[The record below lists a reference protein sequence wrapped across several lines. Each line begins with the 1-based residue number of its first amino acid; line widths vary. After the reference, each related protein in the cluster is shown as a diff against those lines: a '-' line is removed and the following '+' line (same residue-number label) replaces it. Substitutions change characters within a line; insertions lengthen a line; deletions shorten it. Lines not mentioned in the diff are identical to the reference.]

1 MNVDAAWRS
10 QRSSLAVVVRDMEGK
25 IRLLASKVCF
35 CESLFEAEVKMLE
48 WVSGLIKEKRWRKIV
63 WSSYALIMVNEIKS

>member
-1 MNVDAAWRS
+1 
-10 QRSSLAVVVRDMEGK
+10 MEGK